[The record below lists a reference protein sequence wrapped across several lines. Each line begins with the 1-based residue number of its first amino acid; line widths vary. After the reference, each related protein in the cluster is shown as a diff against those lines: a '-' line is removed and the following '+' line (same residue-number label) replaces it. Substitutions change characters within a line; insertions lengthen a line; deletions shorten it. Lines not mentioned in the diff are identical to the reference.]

1 MFLARKYRY
10 GYTKQR
16 IQSNVYITPTP
27 SRYLNVCGF
36 YITVSFYSYLQNLAE
51 FVLLSDI
58 KKTLSGHLPHLSPT
72 LLLQSFIPVV
82 SFPSYFERVYSFAF
96 NLELLCREAGLRK
109 YHESQQLASKPRS
122 LPSSHCADFDPSV
135 FDKIMALVVEN
146 LQSLLR
152 ATQGEGFILLLLHL
166 YPLFQYPETGF
177 EMMQLHLDTLGKFM
191 SHPQMDRLFTSI
203 LLHFFDRPLEPHQ
216 QGYLLSRSMADFLIR
231 HFGLHVFLVKY
242 LEFFLEAVLEPARL
256 MTKGTGVR
264 KNVFRLKESESVLTL
279 IPTDLGQSLQYDENK
294 RQAQLTF
301 SVDLSEVGGYS
312 SDREYSSGES
322 DSDYQPDTSL
332 LARSGMVLGSVGMSP
347 DLQEEGEKRGDKGH
361 VKEGDEQSGQ
371 QRKLSQSSI
380 AENLESAQAEKS
392 QVRGN
397 ETLPLSSS
405 LPGETEADKEYNG
418 SQNTIRIDTTSSVF
432 RTSLDSPCDSEA
444 TTNLG
449 SPTIEDSLRSSISS
463 SSFSKHSS
471 FRGRLNSGSMGGS
484 VSQDGGFSV
493 SVEGQLEEEGTV
505 GRGEERRGSMGGEG
519 EEEQLPNKARTEARN
534 DPEMMAI
541 NGQIAEV
548 AGDCLCWLQR
558 RLGPLLAT
566 RHIISPLLNGM
577 HRCFTGILDRGDRET
592 VVLKCLSSMA
602 ELYGDNVLL
611 KLYIPQVEGWVSVC
625 HIVYTHTLCVVYSM
639 YMYVRDSACHTGIVS
654 NESDDSE
661 DRVKPGGCTGCSE
674 NCHPATVRSAIG
686 ASHWREFCSLSF
698 LYKLYS

>member
-1 MFLARKYRY
+1 MSKSVTPTSLNIY
-10 GYTKQR
+10 GFHTNR
-16 IQSNVYITPTP
+16 IVYI
-27 SRYLNVCGF
+27 LNHMLCSINIF
-36 YITVSFYSYLQNLAE
+36 SFYSYLQNLAE
-51 FVLLSDI
+51 FVLLSDM
-58 KKTLSGHLPHLSPT
+58 KKTLMEHLPHLSPS
-72 LLLQSFIPVV
+72 LLLQPFIPVV
-82 SFPSYFERVYSFAF
+82 SFPSYFERVYSFAS

-109 YHESQQLASKPRS
+109 YHESQQLARKPQS
-122 LPSSHCADFDPSV
+122 LLSSHCADFDPSV

-177 EMMQLHLDTLGKFM
+177 EMMQSHLDTLGRFM
-191 SHPQMDRLFTSI
+191 SHTQMDRLFTSI

-231 HFGLHVFLVKY
+231 HFGLRIFLVKY

-264 KNVFRLKESESVLTL
+264 KSVFRLKESESVLTL

-294 RQAQLTF
+294 RQERQAQLTF
-301 SVDLSEVGGYS
+301 SVDLSEMGGYC

-332 LARSGMVLGSVGMSP
+332 LARSGMVLGSIGVSP
-347 DLQEEGEKRGDKGH
+347 DLQEEGEKRGEKGY

-371 QRKLSQSSI
+371 QRKMSQSST

-418 SQNTIRIDTTSSVF
+418 SRNTIRIDTTSSAF

-444 TTNLG
+444 TTNLQ
-449 SPTIEDSLRSSISS
+449 SPTIEDSFKSCASS

-471 FRGRLNSGSMGGS
+471 FGGRLSSHSMGGS
-484 VSQDGGFSV
+484 VSQGGGFSV
-493 SVEGQLEEEGTV
+493 SVEGQLEEGGTV
-505 GRGEERRGSMGGEG
+505 GRGEERRESVGEG

-566 RHIISPLLNGM
+566 RHIIIPLLNGM
-577 HRCFTGILDRGDRET
+577 HRCFTGILDRGDREA
-592 VVLKCLSSMA
+592 VVLKCLSAMA

-625 HIVYTHTLCVVYSM
+625 HIVYTHQWFIQDFKFGGGKHLSGYVHVYNH
-639 YMYVRDSACHTGIVS
+639 Y
-654 NESDDSE
+654 
-661 DRVKPGGCTGCSE
+661 
-674 NCHPATVRSAIG
+674 
-686 ASHWREFCSLSF
+686 
-698 LYKLYS
+698 YSI